1 MYRDQLASGPQLGI
15 DASSDKVLIV
25 IPCLN
30 EEAHIGS
37 LIAQVLDDTAAL
49 DRLIVVVDG
58 GSTDGTKAI
67 LGEIVGNESCIEV
80 IANPRKIQSAGVNL
94 AVEVYGEGRQ
104 WLLRLDAHASYP
116 KDYCSKLIAEAR
128 HTGAASVVVSMISQ
142 GSAGFQGAVA
152 IVQNSVLGA
161 GGAPH
166 RRSGKA
172 EFVDHGHHALFDLK
186 RFVAVGGYDE
196 TLSHNEDAEFDLRLA
211 RAGGRIWLTREVEI
225 VYFPRSNPMA
235 LYRQYRNYGRGRA
248 STLLRHRKLPKLRQ
262 MLPACVAPAMVALLC
277 SPWIL
282 AAAIPAFCWS
292 LSCLIFGARLGL
304 AQGIRCACVAGF
316 AAMIIHLSWSIGFW
330 SELISPFKRR
340 AMGAPRSGFGIGSA
354 SP

>member
-1 MYRDQLASGPQLGI
+1 MYRDQFSGCPQLGT
-15 DASSDKVLIV
+15 DSASDRLLIV

-37 LIAQVLDDTAAL
+37 LIAQVLEDTATL

-67 LGEIVGNESCIEV
+67 LGEIVRNDPCVEV
-80 IANPRKIQSAGVNL
+80 ISNPRRIQSAGVNL
-94 AVEVYGEGRQ
+94 AVEVYGEERQ
-104 WLLRLDAHASYP
+104 WLVRLDAHALYP
-116 KDYCSKLIAEAR
+116 KAYFSTLIAEAR
-128 HTGAASVVVSMISQ
+128 RTGAASVLVSMISQ
-142 GSAGFQGAVA
+142 GSAGFQRAVA

-172 EFVDHGHHALFDLK
+172 DFVDHGHHALFDLK
-186 RFVAVGGYDE
+186 QFVAVGGYDE

-211 RAGGRIWLTREVEI
+211 RAGNRIWLTRDVEI
-225 VYFPRSNPMA
+225 VYFPRSSPVA
-235 LYRQYRNYGRGRA
+235 LYRQYKNYGRGRA
-248 STLLRHRKLPKLRQ
+248 STLIRHRKLPKLRQ
-262 MLPACVAPAMVALLC
+262 MLPACVAPAVVALLC
-277 SPWIL
+277 APWIL

-292 LSCLIFGARLGL
+292 LLCLVFGARLGL
-304 AQGIRCACVAGF
+304 PQGIRCAVIAGF

-330 SELISPFKRR
+330 SELFSPFRQRR
-340 AMGAPRSGFGIGSA
+340 SGAPGSA
-354 SP
+354 FGAGGAS